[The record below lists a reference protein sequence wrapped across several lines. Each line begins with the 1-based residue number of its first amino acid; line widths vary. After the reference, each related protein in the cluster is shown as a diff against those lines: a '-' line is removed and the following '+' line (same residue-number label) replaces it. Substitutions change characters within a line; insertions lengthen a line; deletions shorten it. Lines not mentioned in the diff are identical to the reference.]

1 MKLSD
6 AWSCPK
12 SVACSTVEISGSA
25 ITQLE
30 GGAVVEAVSKEDIR
44 KVTLCYNSRS
54 RRPFLRF
61 FIGFVLVLFGLIFL
75 TAVFLRAEG
84 GVVFL
89 SIRRSY
95 VVGIPL
101 FPILF
106 WGMVGEGLWLILGVF
121 RGRYALLV
129 KTERGDRK
137 IFFRESTDVIEVREF
152 VRRAVS
158 NFGYEID
165 TSFFETMHFGSES
178 QKRVTTS

>member
-12 SVACSTVEISGSA
+12 SEACPTVEISGSA

-30 GGAVVEAVSKEDIR
+30 GGTVVETVSKEDIR

-75 TAVFLRAEG
+75 TDAFLKAEG

-89 SIRRSY
+89 SIKKSY
-95 VVGIPL
+95 VVGV
-101 FPILF
+101 PILPILL

-121 RGRYALLV
+121 RGRYTFLV

-137 IFFRESTDVIEVREF
+137 IFFRESTDVRVVREF

-158 NFGYEID
+158 DFGYEID
-165 TSFFETMHFGSES
+165 TSLFETMHFGSEP
-178 QKRVTTS
+178 